1 LSLLG
6 NIAAWQRRGQK
17 ILLIKFL
24 KSFVLKAQP
33 FSNSGC
39 RLSAY
44 AQGEMAGMLMAGEPK
59 LSYATNP
66 TPHHPRTL

>member
-24 KSFVLKAQP
+24 ESFVLKAQP
-33 FSNSGC
+33 FSKL
-39 RLSAY
+39 RLSSFGIKRRGRWEK
-44 AQGEMAGMLMAGEPK
+44 QELLTAGKSQARTP
-59 LSYATNP
+59 P
-66 TPHHPRTL
+66 TL